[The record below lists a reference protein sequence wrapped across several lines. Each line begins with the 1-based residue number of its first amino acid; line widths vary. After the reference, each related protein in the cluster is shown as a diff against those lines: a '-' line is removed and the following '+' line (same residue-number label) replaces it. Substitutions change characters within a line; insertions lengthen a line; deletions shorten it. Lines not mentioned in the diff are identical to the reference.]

1 MKRSSWLLV
10 AVASAALFCGCSG
23 KEVTKVLVSLNLDK
37 APLTD
42 ATVKLLPKD
51 DPSLG
56 DGCEGITAS
65 DGKVELVPNPKRP
78 LKAGRYVVLVK
89 KLVQKD
95 GSVFKM
101 EEDVAVRSTS
111 GDGTFGAQNVVP
123 TAYNDKERALL
134 IVTLTPGEN
143 AVTLDLDRKKK

>member
-10 AVASAALFCGCSG
+10 AAASAALFPGCAG
-23 KEVTKVLVSLNLDK
+23 KPVTKVLVTLTLDK

-65 DGKVELVPNPKRP
+65 DGKVELVPNPKKR

-89 KLVQKD
+89 KLVSKD
-95 GSVFKM
+95 GSPFKLD
-101 EEDVAVRSTS
+101 EDIAVRSSS
-111 GDGTFGAQNVVP
+111 GDWTFGAQNLVP
-123 TAYNDKERALL
+123 AAYNDRERALL
-134 IVTLTPGEN
+134 IATLTGGEN
-143 AVTLDLDRKKK
+143 EVTFDLDRKKK

>member
-1 MKRSSWLLV
+1 
-10 AVASAALFCGCSG
+10 
-23 KEVTKVLVSLNLDK
+23 
-37 APLTD
+37 
-42 ATVKLLPKD
+42 
-51 DPSLG
+51 
-56 DGCEGITAS
+56 
-65 DGKVELVPNPKRP
+65 
-78 LKAGRYVVLVK
+78 
-89 KLVQKD
+89 
-95 GSVFKM
+95 M